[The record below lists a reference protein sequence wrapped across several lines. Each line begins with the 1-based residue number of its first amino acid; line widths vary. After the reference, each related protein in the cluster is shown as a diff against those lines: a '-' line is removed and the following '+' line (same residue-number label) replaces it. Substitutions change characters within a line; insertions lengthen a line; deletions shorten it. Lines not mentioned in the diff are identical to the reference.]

1 MPPDDYRKNQNKM
14 RDLPPDGERRDPH
27 RLDRRKTPALA
38 GHLELLAKMSGHLAV
53 TLNIEDTIEKALE
66 LITKYVN
73 AEAGSLFL
81 LEDNGLRLTCKA
93 SVGPV
98 DIRGITLKPSE
109 GIVGQCVT
117 ENASRMVRD
126 VSTDP
131 NFSHSVDEATGFHT
145 RSILCSPMSTQN
157 IRLGAIELINKKD
170 GDGLF
175 SETDLMML
183 QTLTAAAALA
193 VRNARMAEV
202 LVQQERVNREIEL
215 AIEMQR
221 SLLPAARPTPFP
233 VCGINLPAYEVSGD
247 FYDFFELDDG
257 RVYFSLGDVSGKGM
271 DAALLMS
278 KTASLFRCVGKTLHD
293 PGALLAT
300 INREL
305 CETAIHGMFVTMVC
319 GILDTATGRVRL
331 ANAGHEPPLIHRS
344 DGSFTPVA
352 ASVPPL
358 GIMPLEVGPEG
369 IREELFT
376 LDGGTLYIFTDGV
389 TEGRVNTGQRLD
401 VEGFQAIITRQAG
414 NSAAARIQ
422 SVVSMLQDSG
432 EQRHDD
438 ITILAVEDP
447 TRQMM
452 ENDAT
457 RCAKP
462 LVSLTF
468 PARAEALHPVREVVR
483 ETCEKCGCPPALA
496 QDLVIAIGEACQ
508 NVVRHAYKGVD
519 DGEATLDILCR
530 DGMLEFCLRDSGA
543 PIDREKVKPVWPKEV
558 HPGGLG
564 VCLIHNIMDRVEYL
578 PAPSGR
584 GNLLRMIKFFKRRE
598 DET

>member
-1 MPPDDYRKNQNKM
+1 MK
-14 RDLPPDGERRDPH
+14 DLPPGVERRDPG

-38 GHLELLAKMSGHLAV
+38 GHLEFLAKMSGHLAV

-98 DIRGITLKPSE
+98 NIRGISLKSSE
-109 GIVGQCVT
+109 GIVGQCIT
-117 ENASRMVRD
+117 DNASRMVRD
-126 VSTDP
+126 VGTDS
-131 NFSHSVDEATGFHT
+131 NFAHSVDEYTGFHT
-145 RSILCSPMSTQN
+145 RSILCAPMSTQN
-157 IRLGAIELINKKD
+157 IRIGAIELINKMD

-221 SLLPAARPTPFP
+221 SLLPATRPEPFP
-233 VCGINLPAYEVSGD
+233 VCGINLPANEVSGD

-257 RVYFSLGDVSGKGM
+257 RIYFSLGDVSGKGM

-278 KTASLFRCVGKTLHD
+278 KTASLFRCVGKTVRE
-293 PGALLAT
+293 PGALMAT

-319 GILDTATGRVRL
+319 GILDPATGSVRL
-331 ANAGHEPPLIHRS
+331 ANAGHEPPLIHRT
-344 DGSFTPVA
+344 DGSFIQVP

-358 GIMPLEVGPEG
+358 GIMPLDVGREG

-389 TEGRVNTGQRLD
+389 TEGRLTNGQRLD
-401 VEGFQAIITRQAG
+401 VQGIKAIITRHAG
-414 NSAAARIQ
+414 DPAGTRIQ
-422 SVVSMLQDSG
+422 AVVSVLGESG

-438 ITILAVEDP
+438 ITILAVEDSSH
-447 TRQMM
+447 RMM
-452 ENDAT
+452 RNIAAC
-457 RCAKP
+457 CAEP
-462 LVSLTF
+462 MVSLKF
-468 PARAEALHPVREVVR
+468 PARAEELHPVREVVR
-483 ETCEKCGCPPALA
+483 ETCEQCGCPPALA

-508 NVVRHAYKGVD
+508 NVVRHAYKDID
-519 DGEATLDILCR
+519 DGEATLDIRCG
-530 DGMLEFCLRDSGA
+530 DGVLEFCLSDTA
-543 PIDREKVKPVWPKEV
+543 PPVDREKVKPVWPKEI

-578 PAPSGR
+578 PAPSGQ
-584 GNLLRMIKFFKRRE
+584 GNLLRMVKFFKRHE
-598 DET
+598 DEA